1 MTLAEK
7 LAQITRA
14 TQAELLQKKAVKG
27 VLQAES
33 KRIAREKVRLAEDR
47 EKARDELADLMLA
60 RGLTG
65 IRRNLLKIDDQVLA
79 DVLDSNRFRRS
90 ITEERM
96 RRISNVLRVSLPKV
110 TSDLKRILA
119 DGESY
124 PNDWVAHICEN
135 VDSFHGVSLNIVY
148 VKLQEILNSI
158 ARDIKAREAVCSAA
172 GAVIVRLDRYKN
184 ALLDKFPAVLSDYQV
199 CITDRIN
206 FNPWRISRDRNLS
219 PITKEQNLRNILQ
232 KYVPDVDWYASGLPL
247 VELRI
252 VFEAASGNLSIV
264 NAARLVVEKFELD
277 ASEKRKVE
285 VIQLLGKATAD
296 LAAIRSLFNQF
307 LIYFEKFSVLL
318 DRMRTLAESENI
330 TSYSAFGLRCCG
342 IIEYELSHLD
352 ERFVLF
358 DDLLSQEGRK
368 RLDKMVEILNKRAL
382 RGENDAS
389 FSCCIY
395 DTCFSLRYGRSFSIS
410 FRGIFDHFLSAI
422 NHVEGFG
429 LGYEV
434 HPKRNSGANLRLYW
448 H

>member
-7 LAQITRA
+7 LAQITQA
-14 TQAELLQKKAVKG
+14 TQAELLQKKAEKG

-33 KRIAREKVRLAEDR
+33 KRIAQEKARLAEDR

-60 RGLTG
+60 RSLKG
-65 IRRNLLKIDDQVLA
+65 IRRHPLKIDDQVLA

-110 TSDLKRILA
+110 TSDLKRVLAVDELYLNEWVTHIL
-119 DGESY
+119 
-124 PNDWVAHICEN
+124 EN

-148 VKLQEILNSI
+148 DKLQEILNSI
-158 ARDIKAREAVCSAA
+158 ARDIKSREDMCSAA
-172 GAVIVRLDRYKN
+172 EAVIVRLDRSKN
-184 ALLDKFPAVLSDYQV
+184 ALLDKFPVVLSDYQV

-206 FNPWRISRDRNLS
+206 SNPWRISRDRNLS
-219 PITKEQNLRNILQ
+219 RITKEQNLRNILQ
-232 KYVPDVDWYASGLPL
+232 KYVPDVGWYASALPL

-277 ASEKRKVE
+277 ASDRQKIE

-318 DRMRTLAESENI
+318 GRMRSLAESENI
-330 TSYSAFGLRCCG
+330 TSYSAFGLRCCR

-358 DDLLSQEGRK
+358 DDLLSQKGRR
-368 RLDKMVEILNKRAL
+368 RLDQMVEILNNRAL
-382 RGENDAS
+382 RGEKDAS
-389 FSCCIY
+389 FSCLVR
-395 DTCFSLRYGRSFSIS
+395 DSCFSLRSGRSFSIS
-410 FRGIFDHFLSAI
+410 FRGTFNHFLSAI

-434 HPKRNSGANLRLYW
+434 YPRGNSGATLRLYW